1 MQATAD
7 ISADERW
14 QGCIHA
20 LQPRHGEC
28 MKNISVT
35 RKLWI
40 SVLCIVAG
48 MVGLAGFV
56 GTGAYR
62 FQKQQEAQEV
72 ILSQRMADAMH
83 WAALTKTNAVRTLAV
98 VLSTDPSVGEEFSPT
113 IAATSAQISKV
124 QKSLEEA
131 TLSEADKAQMAR
143 IAQLRSDM
151 MAVRQQ
157 VMKLKEA
164 GSADES
170 VKIVQATYKPVVDKY
185 LEGLQAFVDLQTAH
199 ITRMRAEMADT
210 RVRMGLWAGVGM
222 LALVVAIVLG
232 AHWLI
237 NSIRRPLVQANEIA
251 ERIAAGDLSTQV
263 GVDRSDEFGQLL
275 LSLRNMN
282 QALGGMIQEVRYGT
296 DNIAQA
302 SAEIAMGNQ
311 DLSQR
316 TEETSGRLQ
325 QAASAMAQ
333 LTSTLQQTAGNAQQ
347 ATQLAEQASGVA
359 QRGGAVVGQVVSTM
373 NDIHAS
379 SQKIADIIGVID
391 GIAFQTNI
399 LALNAAVEAAR
410 AGEQGRGFAVVASEV
425 RSLAGRSADAAKE
438 IKQLIQASVERVAD
452 GARLVHEAGGTMQ
465 EIVQSIERVTLTM
478 AEINA
483 VAAEQRDGIAQ
494 VSEAVSSLDQMTQ
507 QNAALV
513 EESAAASHSLS
524 EQSQNMKSVVGR
536 FKVPGAQQVLGL
548 QRPVPAP
555 RSIGS
560 RPQAMLELEG

>member
-1 MQATAD
+1 
-7 ISADERW
+7 
-14 QGCIHA
+14 
-20 LQPRHGEC
+20 

-40 SVLCIVAG
+40 SVLCIVVG

-56 GTGAYR
+56 GSSAYR

-72 ILSQRMADAMH
+72 ILSKRMADASH

-131 TLSEADKAQMAR
+131 DLSEADKAQMAR
-143 IAQLRSDM
+143 IALMRSDM
-151 MAVRQQ
+151 IKVRQQ
-157 VMKLKEA
+157 VMKLKET
-164 GSADES
+164 GKVEES
-170 VKIVQATYKPVVDKY
+170 VQIVQATYKPVVDKY
-185 LEGLQAFVDLQTAH
+185 LEGLQAFVDLQGAA
-199 ITRMRAEMADT
+199 MAEMRTEMAST
-210 RVRMGLWAGVGM
+210 RASMGLWASVGM
-222 LALVVAIVLG
+222 LGLVVAIVLG
-232 AHWLI
+232 ANWLI
-237 NSIRRPLVQANEIA
+237 NSIRRPLVQANQIA

-282 QALGGMIQEVRYGT
+282 QALGGMIQEVRHGT
-296 DNIAQA
+296 DSIAQA

-325 QAASAMAQ
+325 QAATAMAQ

-452 GARLVHEAGGTMQ
+452 GARLVNEAGGTMQ

-513 EESAAASHSLS
+513 EESAAASQSLN

-536 FKVPGAQQVLGL
+536 FKVPGAQDMLGL
-548 QRPVPAP
+548 PRAAHAP
-555 RSIGS
+555 RSIGGQPAP
-560 RPQAMLELEG
+560 RPSALARGSSQPEAMLELEG

>member
-1 MQATAD
+1 
-7 ISADERW
+7 
-14 QGCIHA
+14 
-20 LQPRHGEC
+20 

-40 SVLCIVAG
+40 SVLCIVVG
-48 MVGLAGFV
+48 MVGLAGFA
-56 GTGAYR
+56 GTSAYR
-62 FQKQQEAQEV
+62 FQKQQEAQEA
-72 ILSQRMADAMH
+72 ILSQRMANASH

-98 VLSTDPSVGEEFSPT
+98 VLSTDPSVSEEFSPT

-131 TLSEADKAQMAR
+131 DLTEADKAQMAR
-143 IAQLRSDM
+143 IAQLRGDM
-151 MAVRQQ
+151 IKLRQQ
-157 VMKLKEA
+157 VMKLKET
-164 GSADES
+164 GKVEES
-170 VKIVQATYKPVVDKY
+170 VQIVQSTYKPVVEKY
-185 LEGLQAFVDLQTAH
+185 LDGLQAFVDLQASAMAQ
-199 ITRMRAEMADT
+199 MRADMAST
-210 RVRMGLWAGVGM
+210 RASMGLWSGVGM

-232 AHWLI
+232 ANWLI

-282 QALGGMIQEVRYGT
+282 QALGGMIQEVRHGT
-296 DNIAQA
+296 DSIAQA

-325 QAASAMAQ
+325 QAATAMAQ

-425 RSLAGRSADAAKE
+425 RSLAGRSADAAK
-438 IKQLIQASVERVAD
+438 
-452 GARLVHEAGGTMQ
+452 
-465 EIVQSIERVTLTM
+465 
-478 AEINA
+478 
-483 VAAEQRDGIAQ
+483 
-494 VSEAVSSLDQMTQ
+494 
-507 QNAALV
+507 
-513 EESAAASHSLS
+513 
-524 EQSQNMKSVVGR
+524 
-536 FKVPGAQQVLGL
+536 
-548 QRPVPAP
+548 
-555 RSIGS
+555 
-560 RPQAMLELEG
+560 

>member
-1 MQATAD
+1 
-7 ISADERW
+7 
-14 QGCIHA
+14 
-20 LQPRHGEC
+20 

-72 ILSQRMADAMH
+72 ILSQRVAEAMH

-113 IAATSAQISKV
+113 IAATSAQITKV

-131 TLSEADKAQMAR
+131 NLSEADKAQMAR

-151 MAVRQQ
+151 IAVRQQ

-316 TEETSGRLQ
+316 TE
-325 QAASAMAQ
+325 
-333 LTSTLQQTAGNAQQ
+333 
-347 ATQLAEQASGVA
+347 
-359 QRGGAVVGQVVSTM
+359 
-373 NDIHAS
+373 
-379 SQKIADIIGVID
+379 
-391 GIAFQTNI
+391 
-399 LALNAAVEAAR
+399 
-410 AGEQGRGFAVVASEV
+410 
-425 RSLAGRSADAAKE
+425 
-438 IKQLIQASVERVAD
+438 
-452 GARLVHEAGGTMQ
+452 
-465 EIVQSIERVTLTM
+465 
-478 AEINA
+478 
-483 VAAEQRDGIAQ
+483 
-494 VSEAVSSLDQMTQ
+494 
-507 QNAALV
+507 
-513 EESAAASHSLS
+513 
-524 EQSQNMKSVVGR
+524 
-536 FKVPGAQQVLGL
+536 
-548 QRPVPAP
+548 
-555 RSIGS
+555 
-560 RPQAMLELEG
+560 

>member
-1 MQATAD
+1 
-7 ISADERW
+7 
-14 QGCIHA
+14 
-20 LQPRHGEC
+20 
-28 MKNISVT
+28 MKNTSVT

-40 SVLCIVAG
+40 SVLCIVLG

-56 GTGAYR
+56 GSSAYR
-62 FQKQQEAQEV
+62 FQKQQEAQELT
-72 ILSQRMADAMH
+72 LSQRMADAAH

-98 VLSTDPSVGEEFSPT
+98 VLSTDPSVGKEFSPT
-113 IAATSAQISKV
+113 IAATSEQISKV
-124 QKSLEEA
+124 QKSLEA
-131 TLSEADKAQMAR
+131 AQLTEADKAQMAR
-143 IAQLRSDM
+143 IAQLRGDM
-151 MAVRQQ
+151 MQLRQQ

-164 GSADES
+164 GQVEQS
-170 VKIVQATYKPVVDKY
+170 VQTVQTAYKPVVDKY
-185 LEGLQAFVDLQTAH
+185 LEGLQAFVDMQSAAMAQ
-199 ITRMRAEMADT
+199 MRADMAST
-210 RVRMGLWAGVGM
+210 RASMGLWAGVGL

-232 AHWLI
+232 ASWLI

-282 QALGGMIQEVRYGT
+282 QALGGMIQEVRHGT
-296 DNIAQA
+296 DSIAQA

-316 TEETSGRLQ
+316 TEDTSGRLQ
-325 QAASAMAQ
+325 QAATAMAQ

-452 GARLVHEAGGTMQ
+452 GARLVNEAGGTMQ

-513 EESAAASHSLS
+513 EESAAASHSLN

-536 FKVPGAQQVLGL
+536 FKVPGAQDMLGL
-548 QRPVPAP
+548 PRHAEHAP
-555 RSIGS
+555 RSVGS
-560 RPQAMLELEG
+560 LSGARPAALGARGPQSPAVLELQD

>member
-1 MQATAD
+1 
-7 ISADERW
+7 
-14 QGCIHA
+14 
-20 LQPRHGEC
+20 

-72 ILSQRMADAMH
+72 ILSQRVAEAMH

-113 IAATSAQISKV
+113 IAATSAQITKV

-131 TLSEADKAQMAR
+131 NLSEADKAQMAR

-151 MAVRQQ
+151 IAVRQQ

-452 GARLVHEAGGTMQ
+452 GARLVHEAGATMQ

>member
-1 MQATAD
+1 
-7 ISADERW
+7 
-14 QGCIHA
+14 
-20 LQPRHGEC
+20 

-40 SVLCIVAG
+40 SVLCIVVG

-56 GTGAYR
+56 GSSAYR

-72 ILSQRMADAMH
+72 ILSKRMADASH

-131 TLSEADKAQMAR
+131 DLSEADKAQMAR
-143 IAQLRSDM
+143 IALMRADM
-151 MAVRQQ
+151 IKVRQQ
-157 VMKLKEA
+157 VMKLKET
-164 GSADES
+164 GKVEES
-170 VKIVQATYKPVVDKY
+170 VQIVQATYKPVVDKY
-185 LEGLQAFVDLQTAH
+185 LEGLQAFVDLQGAA
-199 ITRMRAEMADT
+199 MAEMRTAMAST
-210 RVRMGLWAGVGM
+210 RASMGLWASVGM
-222 LALVVAIVLG
+222 LGLVVAIVLG
-232 AHWLI
+232 ANWLI
-237 NSIRRPLVQANEIA
+237 NSIRRPLVQANQIA

-282 QALGGMIQEVRYGT
+282 QALGGMIQEVRHGT
-296 DNIAQA
+296 DSIAQA

-325 QAASAMAQ
+325 QAATAMAQ

-452 GARLVHEAGGTMQ
+452 GARLVNEAGGTMQ

-513 EESAAASHSLS
+513 EESAAASQSLN

-536 FKVPGAQQVLGL
+536 FKVPGAQDMLGL
-548 QRPVPAP
+548 PRATHAP
-555 RSIGS
+555 RSIGGQPAP
-560 RPQAMLELEG
+560 RPSALARGNSQPEAMLELES

>member
-1 MQATAD
+1 
-7 ISADERW
+7 
-14 QGCIHA
+14 
-20 LQPRHGEC
+20 

-72 ILSQRMADAMH
+72 ILSQRVAEAMH

-113 IAATSAQISKV
+113 IAATSAQITKV

-131 TLSEADKAQMAR
+131 NLSEADKAQMAR

-151 MAVRQQ
+151 IAVRQQ

-302 SAEIAMGNQ
+302 SAEIAMGNP

>member
-1 MQATAD
+1 
-7 ISADERW
+7 
-14 QGCIHA
+14 
-20 LQPRHGEC
+20 

-72 ILSQRMADAMH
+72 ILSQRVAEAMH

-113 IAATSAQISKV
+113 IAATSAQITKV

-131 TLSEADKAQMAR
+131 NLSEADKAQMAR

-151 MAVRQQ
+151 IAVRQQ

-391 GIAFQTNI
+391 GIAFLTNI

-452 GARLVHEAGGTMQ
+452 GARLVHEAGATMQ

-536 FKVPGAQQVLGL
+536 FKVPCAQQVLGL